1 MAAAPSVPLDPWAWG
16 AISVRYVSITRNL
29 GQLTARHPCGPE
41 HPIFLLIA
49 ITCATLESIGS
60 GRGAG
65 AGDEWTRIIDGQL
78 SSGGESSSAMDIPN
92 DAETKRRVKI
102 WNARGNIFRRFNGD
116 VGINGVV

>member
-1 MAAAPSVPLDPWAWG
+1 MAAAPSVPLDPWA
-16 AISVRYVSITRNL
+16 
-29 GQLTARHPCGPE
+29 ARHPCGPE

-65 AGDEWTRIIDGQL
+65 AGDEWT
-78 SSGGESSSAMDIPN
+78 N

-116 VGINGVV
+116 VGINDVD